1 MLNKYGFYESI
12 DFTPSRLKK
21 GEKNAIVKT
30 YMAHHQ
36 ALILLSINNLF
47 NKKILQ
53 KRFMRNAEMQ
63 AINILLEERMP
74 ENVVI
79 TKEKKEK
86 INKIKYNN
94 LDVYSEKV
102 INKINANKEEFN
114 LMSNNNYSILIDEKG
129 YGYSKYNNILINK
142 FKHTS
147 DIKQGI
153 EFYIKNIK
161 NKKIWTNTYNNSV
174 EKPDKYGIVFA
185 PDKTKIDR
193 VDGNIETKTTITISP
208 NDAVEIRRLE
218 IENLGNTDET
228 LEISAVLEPML
239 STKEQ
244 EYAHPAF
251 NNLFLNYE
259 FIDETNTILV
269 KRKNRSTGKNMY
281 MAINFYSENNSL
293 GDIEYEISKE
303 RFWRKK

>member
-1 MLNKYGFYESI
+1 MGK
-12 DFTPSRLKK
+12 R
-21 GEKNAIVKT
+21 
-30 YMAHHQ
+30 Q
-36 ALILLSINNLF
+36 LS
-47 NKKILQ
+47 
-53 KRFMRNAEMQ
+53 
-63 AINILLEERMP
+63 
-74 ENVVI
+74 
-79 TKEKKEK
+79 
-86 INKIKYNN
+86 
-94 LDVYSEKV
+94 
-102 INKINANKEEFN
+102 
-114 LMSNNNYSILIDEKG
+114 
-129 YGYSKYNNILINK
+129 
-142 FKHTS
+142 
-147 DIKQGI
+147 
-153 EFYIKNIK
+153 
-161 NKKIWTNTYNNSV
+161 KIWTNTYNNSV
-174 EKPDKYGIVFA
+174 EKPDKYGIIFA

-228 LEISAVLEPML
+228 LEISAALEPML

-251 NNLFLNYE
+251 NNLFLSYE

-281 MAINFYSENNSL
+281 MAINFHSENNSL